1 MNNKT
6 NIYDIDG
13 ELIRAAGDNH
23 EFTLEES
30 KEKIKYY
37 EDKLKELDEKDP
49 KYSVY
54 VNYIRNLN
62 MYIFSLYNKM
72 KPEEIQ
78 GLVNNA
84 VHKTEEGVVEKTM
97 RELAEEMHKEE
108 SLTQEDMMV
117 ERDTEAP
124 VMEEIIEEV

>member
-13 ELIRAAGDNH
+13 EVIREVGDNH
-23 EFTLEES
+23 KFTIEEAQ
-30 KEKIKYY
+30 EKLKKYQ
-37 EDKLKELDEKDP
+37 DKLTELDEKDP

-54 VNYIRNLN
+54 LNYINNLK
-62 MYIFSLYNKM
+62 MYLMGLYASM
-72 KPEEIQ
+72 STEELK
-78 GLVNNA
+78 GLIGNA
-84 VHKTEEGVVEKTM
+84 VNKTEEGVVEKTM

>member
-13 ELIRAAGDNH
+13 EVIREVGDNH
-23 EFTLEES
+23 KFTIEEAQ
-30 KEKIKYY
+30 EKLKKYQ
-37 EDKLKELDEKDP
+37 DKLTELDEKDP

-54 VNYIRNLN
+54 LNYINNLK
-62 MYIFSLYNKM
+62 MYLMGLYASM
-72 KPEEIQ
+72 STEELK
-78 GLVNNA
+78 GLVGNA
-84 VHKTEEGVVEKTM
+84 VNKTEEGVVEKTM

-124 VMEEIIEEV
+124 VMEEIIEEI